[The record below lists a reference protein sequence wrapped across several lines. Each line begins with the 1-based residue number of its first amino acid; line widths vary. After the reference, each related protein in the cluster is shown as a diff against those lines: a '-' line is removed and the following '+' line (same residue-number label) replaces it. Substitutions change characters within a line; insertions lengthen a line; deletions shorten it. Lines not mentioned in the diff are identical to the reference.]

1 MNRILK
7 RIIASYGINN
17 RQSALVY
24 INGEIILG
32 RTHPEI
38 IFDYLIRNGL
48 LDNFVAT
55 FYHSLYNGKRSKDRI
70 EQLINNKIKLM
81 RIKHQFDDNIKD
93 AIWEYGF
100 RNLSFSN
107 MPLALGHYIYNVSG
121 KEKIALI
128 VPSIVN
134 TNLSKVI
141 TTILDKYPHAVI
153 IDDDT
158 SETLMDTSINLE
170 VDETFI
176 SQWIDTKNKFGP
188 KDSIF
193 DKFFRQ
199 ELSLIDNY
207 KNCNIIYKN
216 FSNNN
221 FWVKVNVQLQSFN
234 QSDEDVINSI
244 LKAIKN
250 AVIKTN
256 QYFLDNN
263 IDNLLTITK
272 PYTLMFN

>member
-38 IFDYLIRNGL
+38 IFDYLIQNGL

-55 FYHSLYNGKRSKDRI
+55 FYHSLYDGKRPKDRI
-70 EQLINNKIKLM
+70 ERLINNKIKLM
-81 RIKHQFDDNIKD
+81 RIKHQFDDNIKN

-128 VPSIVN
+128 VSSIVN
-134 TNLSKVI
+134 ANLSEVI
-141 TTILDKYPHAVI
+141 AIILDKYPRAVI

-158 SETLMDTSINLE
+158 NEVLIDTSINLE

-176 SQWIDTKNKFGP
+176 SQWIDTKNKFSP

-207 KNCNIIYKN
+207 KNCNIIYEN

-221 FWVKVNVQLQSFN
+221 FWIKINVQLQSFN
-234 QSDEDVINSI
+234 QSDEDIINFI

-250 AVIKTN
+250 AITKTN
-256 QYFLDNN
+256 QYFLNNN
-263 IDNLLTITK
+263 IDNKLSITK